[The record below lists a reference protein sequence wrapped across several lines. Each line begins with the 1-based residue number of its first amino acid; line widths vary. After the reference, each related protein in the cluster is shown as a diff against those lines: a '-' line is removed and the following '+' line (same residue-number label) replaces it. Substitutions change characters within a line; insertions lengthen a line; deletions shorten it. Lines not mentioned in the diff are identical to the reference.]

1 MTCKYKWVIWKM
13 LNCIEIQT
21 SGKERIYIL
30 FKKCEE

>member
-1 MTCKYKWVIWKM
+1 MSNMKM
-13 LNCIEIQT
+13 LDCIEIQT